1 MKRQIPVLITFI
13 VGIVL
18 LLGYFVP
25 RGPFG
30 HLDESFSD
38 YFGIIAVFAFILGGA
53 SIMKIHLKRI
63 ATKGRDWQY
72 SWVTIIG
79 FVATLI
85 IGLFKVGNPA
95 GISGGV
101 LATDSGLRF
110 IFDGIYTPLSA
121 TMFAL
126 LGFFVASASYR
137 AFRARTREAAI
148 LLVAATIILL
158 GRTPVGGYLTAW
170 MPESL
175 SFLEIP
181 NIANWLM
188 AWPNTAGQRAIMIG
202 IALGII
208 ATSIRIIIGIERT
221 YLGRED

>member
-1 MKRQIPVLITFI
+1 
-13 VGIVL
+13 
-18 LLGYFVP
+18 
-25 RGPFG
+25 
-30 HLDESFSD
+30 
-38 YFGIIAVFAFILGGA
+38 
-53 SIMKIHLKRI
+53 MKIHLKRI
-63 ATKGRDWQY
+63 VTKGKDWQY

-79 FVATLI
+79 FVSTLI
-85 IGLFKVGNPA
+85 IGLFKVGNSA

-101 LATDSGLRF
+101 LATESGLRF
-110 IFDGIYTPLSA
+110 VFDGIYTPLSA

-158 GRTPVGGYLTAW
+158 GRTPMGGYLTVW

-202 IALGII
+202 VALGII
-208 ATSIRIIIGIERT
+208 ATSIRIILGIERT